1 MHFQG
6 LYVIQCLGYEDKI
19 LHATVQKKLWSQ
31 HLFHLCLHTTV
42 QTHTV
47 TGTLVNMHIVC

>member
-19 LHATVQKKLWSQ
+19 LHATVQKK

-47 TGTLVNMHIVC
+47 TGTLVNMLIVC